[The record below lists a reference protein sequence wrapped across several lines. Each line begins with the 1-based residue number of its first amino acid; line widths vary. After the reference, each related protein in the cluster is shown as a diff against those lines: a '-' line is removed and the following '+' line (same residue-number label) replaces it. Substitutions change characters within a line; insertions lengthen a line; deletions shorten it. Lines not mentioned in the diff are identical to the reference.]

1 MKHEASTKE
10 IADARVLGQRLES
23 LIERLGREKA
33 PESTIRFFT
42 GVRNNVRKIESGI
55 IDDFIDLMSYQLRDS
70 WQHGLD
76 PIMDKEADDL
86 VYGIKERLNLP

>member
-1 MKHEASTKE
+1 MNYEASSKE
-10 IADARVLGQRLES
+10 IADAKDLGERLES

-42 GVRNNVRKIESGI
+42 GFRNNVGKIERGI
-55 IDDFIDLMSYQLRDS
+55 IEDFIGLMSYQLRDS
-70 WQHGLD
+70 WQYGLD
-76 PIMDKEADDL
+76 PIVDKEADDL

>member
-1 MKHEASTKE
+1 MKYQASSKE
-10 IADARVLGQRLES
+10 IVDARDLGKRLES
-23 LIERLGREKA
+23 LIERLRSEKS

-42 GVRNNVRKIESGI
+42 GFRNNVNKIENGI

-76 PIMDKEADDL
+76 PIVDKEADDL
-86 VYGIKERLNLP
+86 VYGIKERLNIP